1 MEQQQQGLIVGI
13 QERPSTPLQWIV
25 LSLQHV
31 FAMFGAT
38 VLVPLI
44 TGLDVGVAL
53 VASGIGTLIYIIATK
68 GKAPVY
74 LGSSF
79 AYIAAI
85 VASAISSANALEV
98 LVNGEVHTFTSIWGD
113 ADNGIYGVMDGI
125 NDGLFSFADIYSSA
139 FVGLIIVGL
148 IYVIVAVIIRFVGSA
163 WLKKLLPP
171 VVIGP
176 MIIIIG
182 LGLAPVAISSAGLG
196 ASQGWEVPLV
206 AFVTFLTVVGI
217 SLLGRGFIK
226 IVPFIIAVLVGY
238 GFAATLGLVDFSTF
252 GNYTFFQAPNFSVI
266 GTYSL
271 NWTAVLMFAP
281 IAFVT
286 IAEHIGDHTV
296 LGEICG
302 EDFITDPGLDKTL
315 LGDGIATA
323 ISGMLGGPANTTYGE
338 NTGVVAMTRVGS
350 VYVTGLAAIFAITL
364 GFFGYIQAFINSIP
378 WAVIGGMTIVLYGLI
393 AGNGVKVLV
402 KSRVNLGN
410 MKNLIIVAT
419 MLVIGLGG
427 ASLPINE
434 AVSLTGM
441 SLAAVVGIGLN
452 ALLDFLESK
461 GLIQA

>member
-1 MEQQQQGLIVGI
+1 MNENLVVGI
-13 QERPSTPLQWIV
+13 QERPESVAKWII

-53 VASGIGTLIYIIATK
+53 VASGIGTIIYIVSTK

-85 VASAISSANALEV
+85 VASTLNSANALGV
-98 LVNGEVHTFTSIWGD
+98 TVNGEVHTFTSIWGD
-113 ADNGIYGVMDGI
+113 ATNGVYGVQDAI
-125 NDGLFSFADIYSSA
+125 ADGLFSFTDVYSSA
-139 FVGLIIVGL
+139 FLGLVAVGLV
-148 IYVIVAVIIRFVGSA
+148 YVVVALVIKFVGSE

-182 LGLAPVAISSAGLG
+182 LGLAPTAVSSAGLAG
-196 ASQGWEVPLV
+196 GQGWQVPLV
-206 AFVTFLTVVGI
+206 ATITFASVVGI
-217 SLLGRGFIK
+217 SLLGKGFFK
-226 IVPFIIAVLVGY
+226 IVPFLIAVLVGY
-238 GFAATLGLVDFSTF
+238 TFAAIFGLVDFSSF
-252 GNYTFFQAPNFSVI
+252 ASYSFFQAPNVSFI

-271 NWTAVLMFAP
+271 NFSSVLMFLP

-296 LGEICG
+296 LGEICDK
-302 EDFITDPGLDKTL
+302 DFITDPGLDKTL

-323 ISGMLGGPANTTYGE
+323 VSGMLGGPANTTYGE
-338 NTGVVAMTRVGS
+338 NTGVVAMTKVGS
-350 VYVTGLAAIFAITL
+350 VYVTGLAAVFAIAL
-364 GFFGYIQAFINSIP
+364 GFFGYIQAFISSIP

-402 KSRVNLGN
+402 KSKVNLGN
-410 MKNLIIVAT
+410 MRNLVIVAT

-427 ASLPINE
+427 ATLPIND
-434 AVSLTGM
+434 AVSMTGM
-441 SLAAVVGIGLN
+441 SLAALVGILLN
-452 ALLDFLESK
+452 LVLPKVDAAE
-461 GLIQA
+461 

>member
-1 MEQQQQGLIVGI
+1 MEKTNNLIVGI
-13 QERPSTPLQWIV
+13 QERPSSIGQWVV

-38 VLVPLI
+38 VLVPLL

-53 VASGIGTLIYIIATK
+53 VASGLGTLIYIVSTK

-85 VASAISSANALEV
+85 IASVLNSANALNV
-98 LVNGEVHTFTSIWGD
+98 TVNGEVHTFSTIWGD
-113 ADNGIYGVMDGI
+113 ADAGVYGVMDAV
-125 NDGLFSFADIYSSA
+125 NDGLFTFKDVYSSA
-139 FVGLIIVGL
+139 FIGLIIVGL
-148 IYVIVAVIIRFVGSA
+148 IYVVVALIIKFVGSE

-196 ASQGWEVPLV
+196 GGAGWQIPLV
-206 AFVTFLTVVGI
+206 AFVTFATVVAI
-217 SLLGRGFIK
+217 SLLGKGFVK

-238 GFAATLGLVDFSTF
+238 LFAAALGLVDFDTF
-252 GNYTFFQAPNFSVI
+252 ANYRFFQAPNFSIV
-266 GTYSL
+266 GTYAV
-271 NWTAVLMFAP
+271 NWSSVLMFAP

-296 LGEICG
+296 LGEIC
-302 EDFITDPGLDKTL
+302 EKDFITDPGLDKTL
-315 LGDGIATA
+315 MGDGIATA
-323 ISGMLGGPANTTYGE
+323 ISGALGGPANTTYGE
-338 NTGVVAMTRVGS
+338 NTGVVAMTKVGS
-350 VYVTGLAAIFAITL
+350 VYVTGLAALFAISL

-402 KSRVNLGN
+402 KSQVNLGN

-427 ASLPINE
+427 ASLPLND

-441 SLAAVVGIGLN
+441 SLAALVGIGLN
-452 ALLDFLESK
+452 ALLNFFESK
-461 GLIQA
+461 GLLNQ